1 MAYICLHI
9 FRHITQKSL
18 DIRRYA
24 FIVFP
29 DIRIFCSAFFGHFAT
44 APRILFYQLT
54 PEFLFRV
61 WFYISLHRFYI
72 NTVPDFT
79 KIIYIL
85 KEIGINNKTYT
96 FKEIIQILFPEGMI
110 KGGSRLISTSS
121 DFELQKTL
129 LVSYSVFP

>member
-1 MAYICLHI
+1 M
-9 FRHITQKSL
+9 FEQGFDNRFFNTQK
-18 DIRRYA
+18 IPV
-24 FIVFP
+24 FINE
-29 DIRIFCSAFFGHFAT
+29 
-44 APRILFYQLT
+44 Y
-54 PEFLFRV
+54 
-61 WFYISLHRFYI
+61 
-72 NTVPDFT
+72 FT
-79 KIIYIL
+79 KIIYII